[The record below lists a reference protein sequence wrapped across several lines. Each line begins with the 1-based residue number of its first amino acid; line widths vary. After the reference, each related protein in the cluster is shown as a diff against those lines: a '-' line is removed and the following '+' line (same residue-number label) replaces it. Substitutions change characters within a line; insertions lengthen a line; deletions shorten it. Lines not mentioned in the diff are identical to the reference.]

1 MSVLQQTNVI
11 VVGNYKRN
19 NDHPKTDTN
28 LCAEPN
34 RMNSDKELPT
44 DWGGGGEQV
53 GGGAGRRPGDT
64 VLMCHG
70 MMSE

>member
-1 MSVLQQTNVI
+1 MSVLQQTNGI

-19 NDHPKTDTN
+19 NDHPKTDTD

-44 DWGGGGEQV
+44 DRGVGGW
-53 GGGAGRRPGDT
+53 GGAGWGGQAEDQGTRF
-64 VLMCHG
+64 
-70 MMSE
+70 